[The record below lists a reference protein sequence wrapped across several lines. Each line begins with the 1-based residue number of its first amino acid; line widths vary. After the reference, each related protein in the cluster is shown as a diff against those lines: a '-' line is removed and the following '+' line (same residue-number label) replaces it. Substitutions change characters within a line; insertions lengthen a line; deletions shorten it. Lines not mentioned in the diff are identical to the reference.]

1 MQTINRNSVHT
12 ISVVI
17 PVYMGETTLKSLVG
31 ELDLQGHVHTTP
43 AGIRYTVEE
52 VVLVHDCGPDD
63 SDQVIREMSVHSA
76 RVTPVWLS
84 RNFGQHSATLAG
96 IAATKSDWVVTL
108 DEDGQHNP
116 ADVAVLL
123 DEAVKSRTALVYAL
137 PMQKPQHNPW
147 RNGTSR
153 FAKVVASKLAGSEG
167 PMLYSSFRL
176 ISGEIARSLAA
187 FAGPSLYLDV
197 ALGWICKEPA
207 SVPVMYRVEKR
218 ASSGYSTRK
227 LMSHFWKLAITTGTR
242 PLRVVSLLGAIVGLF
257 GLLLSAKIIFD
268 RLVYGIAAEG
278 WASVL
283 VSILVIGGA
292 ILFAVGVIAEYVGL
306 VVRNSFGQ
314 PTYLTLRDPSKSP
327 VHGVGTGTDTQ

>member
-1 MQTINRNSVHT
+1 MTNQNSVHT
-12 ISVVI
+12 VSVVI
-17 PVYMGETTLKSLVG
+17 PVYMGETTLKSLIR
-31 ELDLQGHVHTTP
+31 EFDLEGRVFTTP
-43 AGIRYTVEE
+43 AGTRYTIEE

-63 SDQVIREMSVHSA
+63 SDEVIREITAHSA

-96 IAATKSDWVVTL
+96 IAATRSDWVVTI

-116 ADVAVLL
+116 ADIAVLL
-123 DEAVKSRTALVYAL
+123 DAAIKSRTALVYAS
-137 PMQKPQHNPW
+137 PMQKPNHNAW

-153 FAKVVASKLAGSEG
+153 VAKILASKLAGSGG

-197 ALGWICKEPA
+197 ALGWICKEPV
-207 SVPVMYRVEKR
+207 SVAVDYREEMR
-218 ASSGYSTRK
+218 TTSGYSTRK

-242 PLRVVSLLGAIVGLF
+242 PLRVVSLAGAIVGLF

-268 RLVYGIAAEG
+268 RLVYGISAEG

-292 ILFAVGVIAEYVGL
+292 IMFAIGVIAEYVGL

-327 VHGVGTGTDTQ
+327 VHGVGTGSDPQ